1 MPTGKLPVVCL
12 DSLFLFK
19 FLAKAARV
27 LLSALLRFRMI
38 RPGATGKE
46 KLRKTSEL
54 MQAFLKVRI
63 LFRMP
68 YKGCV
73 DYICNLKGMSTS
85 WTLPLM
91 YPLVPLWVTQLEGET
106 GDSSAGA
113 GAVLNVRAVRAS
125 LEAKSETLWSCCL

>member
-1 MPTGKLPVVCL
+1 MANANRGKLPILRL

-27 LLSALLRFRMI
+27 LLSALLCFRMI

-54 MQAFLKVRI
+54 MQAFLEVRI

-85 WTLPLM
+85 WTLLLM
-91 YPLVPLWVTQLEGET
+91 YPLVTQLDGKT

-113 GAVLNVRAVRAS
+113 SAVLNVRAVRAS
-125 LEAKSETLWSCCL
+125 SEAKSETLWSCCL